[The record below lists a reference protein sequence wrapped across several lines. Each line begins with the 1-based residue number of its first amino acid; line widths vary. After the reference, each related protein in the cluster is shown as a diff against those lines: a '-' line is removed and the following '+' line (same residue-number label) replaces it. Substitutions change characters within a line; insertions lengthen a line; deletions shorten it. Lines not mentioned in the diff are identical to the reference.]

1 MNIIIFGP
9 QGSGKGTQAK
19 LLAKKFN
26 LFYFE
31 SGKFLREI
39 AKKDPEIDKTINEKG
54 KLLPDDKVFSLVS
67 RSLEEKVPDFQN
79 IVLDGYPRSIKQYEL
94 LADWLKKKGSKINRA
109 IFLDISEK
117 ESIKRL
123 SARRM
128 DPKTGKI
135 YNLLTAPKPG
145 PSVNK
150 KDLVQREDDKPAAI
164 KERLASYHKTT
175 EPLVSLLEK
184 EGILTRVDGER
195 PIDEIHRNLVDLV
208 RKIK

>member
-54 KLLPDDKVFSLVS
+54 KLLPDDKMFSLMS
-67 RSLEEKVPDFQN
+67 RSLEEKVSDFQN
-79 IVLDGYPRSIKQYEL
+79 IIFDGYPRSVKQYEL
-94 LADWLKKKGSKINRA
+94 LADWLKKKGSKIDKA
-109 IFLDISEK
+109 IFLDISEQ

-128 DPKTGKI
+128 DSKTGKI

-145 PSVNK
+145 PDVNEE
-150 KDLVQREDDKPAAI
+150 DLVQREDDKPAAI
-164 KERLASYHKTT
+164 KERLANYHKTT

-184 EGILTRVDGER
+184 EGILEKVGGER
-195 PIDEIHRNLVDLV
+195 PIDEIQKDLV
-208 RKIK
+208 ALVEKMK